1 MNKSQHFSITCD
13 GIKLHCKLDLPA
25 GSSVPESLTAG
36 GRMLAPGSGA
46 LGGSSSGSGAAGA
59 VTDAGAPARIPLVI
73 VVPGLSGDMEES
85 QITASAEALSANGYA
100 SLCVELYGHGLSE
113 GPFFDH
119 TLFHWAL
126 ELMQV
131 IDYARKLDFVSRLYL
146 CGHSQG
152 GVAAVLAAG
161 IKPDVLSG
169 LILLAPAMGIKDA
182 VRNGGFPKRFFDP
195 DHIPDETKVFDD
207 DRISGNYYRVNR
219 LLPLDDAIALYGD
232 RPVLV
237 VHSTTD
243 EYVPYH
249 YAVRTAGA
257 YRNAELFTVPDDDHC
272 FTAHMD
278 LVAAK
283 MIGFLDRLEG
293 RSGQEQD
300 LCR

>member
-13 GIKLHCKLDLPA
+13 GIKLHCKLDLP
-25 GSSVPESLTAG
+25 ETG
-36 GRMLAPGSGA
+36 GAPGS
-46 LGGSSSGSGAAGA
+46 SSSGSGASGA

-113 GPFFDH
+113 GPFFD
-119 TLFHWAL
+119 L
-126 ELMQV
+126 V
-131 IDYARKLDFVSRLYL
+131 
-146 CGHSQG
+146 
-152 GVAAVLAAG
+152 
-161 IKPDVLSG
+161 
-169 LILLAPAMGIKDA
+169 
-182 VRNGGFPKRFFDP
+182 
-195 DHIPDETKVFDD
+195 HIPDETKVFDD

>member
-1 MNKSQHFSITCD
+1 MRVLKIIEGTSVD
-13 GIKLHCKLDLPA
+13 G
-25 GSSVPESLTAG
+25 
-36 GRMLAPGSGA
+36 
-46 LGGSSSGSGAAGA
+46 
-59 VTDAGAPARIPLVI
+59 
-73 VVPGLSGDMEES
+73 PGLRTSVYLAGCRHHCPGCHNPQSWDPQGGTEMS
-85 QITASAEALSANGYA
+85 
-100 SLCVELYGHGLSE
+100 V
-113 GPFFDH
+113 D
-119 TLFHWAL
+119 

-161 IKPDVLSG
+161 LKPDVRSG